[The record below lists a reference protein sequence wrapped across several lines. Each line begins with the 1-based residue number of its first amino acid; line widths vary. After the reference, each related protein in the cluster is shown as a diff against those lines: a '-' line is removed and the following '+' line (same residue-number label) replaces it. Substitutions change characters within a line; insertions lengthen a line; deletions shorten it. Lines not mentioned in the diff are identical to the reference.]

1 MKKTLM
7 VLMVVTLIS
16 AGLSN
21 ALPAAASTLPEP
33 EYVQSMQRLMDLG
46 VFSLT
51 EPDKMDLEQ
60 AVTREQ
66 LATVIILLNGHE
78 DKTSL
83 YRNASLFPMS
93 PRQDGL
99 PDMWGLRLNWAIC
112 VQNPTDC
119 SILKRR

>member
-1 MKKTLM
+1 
-7 VLMVVTLIS
+7 MVVTLIS

-33 EYVQSMQRLMDLG
+33 EYARSMQRLMDLG
-46 VFSLT
+46 VFSST
-51 EPDKMDLEQ
+51 EPDKMDLKE

-66 LATVIILLNGHE
+66 LAEAIILLNGHE

-93 PRQDGL
+93 PVKMVCR
-99 PDMWGLRLNWAIC
+99 IC
-112 VQNPTDC
+112 G
-119 SILKRR
+119 SRG